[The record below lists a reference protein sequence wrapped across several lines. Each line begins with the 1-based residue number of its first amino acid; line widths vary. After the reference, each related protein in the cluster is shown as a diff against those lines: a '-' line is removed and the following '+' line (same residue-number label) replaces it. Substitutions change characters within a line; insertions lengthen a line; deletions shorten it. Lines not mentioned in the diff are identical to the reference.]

1 MTDVS
6 FAMQAKS
13 DQLNAVDIL
22 GADRIIRIRDVKVL
36 KGEQPVSVFFDGDN
50 NRPWKPSKGM
60 IRILA
65 AGWGTDSAAWIG
77 RSAMIYCDPS
87 VKYAGQEVGGI
98 RIRALSDIPATG
110 LRATIAL
117 SKQKREP
124 YLVQFLD
131 TVRPAYPADRFA
143 AALPKMVE
151 AMQSGAMTLQA
162 VIAQCQKTGD
172 LTPEQLAQLEK
183 AAPVEIEHEGGN
195 NEPEQE
201 QEVF

>member
-22 GADRIIRIRDVKVL
+22 GADRIIRIRDVRVT

-77 RSAMIYCDPS
+77 RSALIYCEPS
-87 VKYAGQEVGGI
+87 VRYAGQEVGGI
-98 RIRALSDIPATG
+98 RIRALSDIPSAG

-131 TVRPAYPADRFA
+131 TARPAYPADRFA

-151 AMQSGAMTLQA
+151 AMQSGTMTLQA

-172 LTPEQLAQLEK
+172 LTSEQLAQLEQ
-183 AAPVEIEHEGGN
+183 AAPVEFEHEETI
-195 NEPEQE
+195 NEEN
-201 QEVF
+201 EVF

>member
-22 GADRIIRIRDVKVL
+22 GADRIIRIRDVRVT

-77 RSAMIYCDPS
+77 RSALIYCDPS
-87 VKYAGQEVGGI
+87 VKYAGQEVGGV
-98 RIRALSDIPATG
+98 RIRALSDIPAAG

-131 TVRPAYPADRFA
+131 TARPAYPSDRFA

-151 AMQSGAMTLQA
+151 AMQSGTMTLQA

-172 LTPEQLAQLEK
+172 LTPEQLAHLEQ
-183 AAPVEIEHEGGN
+183 AAPVEIEHEDTTN
-195 NEPEQE
+195 DEK
-201 QEVF
+201 EVF